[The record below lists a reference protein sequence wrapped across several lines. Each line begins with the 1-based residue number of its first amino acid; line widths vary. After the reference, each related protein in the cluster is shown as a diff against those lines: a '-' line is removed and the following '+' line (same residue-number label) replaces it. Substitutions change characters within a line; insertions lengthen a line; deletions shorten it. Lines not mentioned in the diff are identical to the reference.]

1 MTAATVEATTA
12 TVAQD
17 EFAPTRVCEVELS
30 EPLPII
36 SADEAPGSA
45 RYGSAWVLARWYSE
59 PVATLEVSLA
69 DGDVSPDQ
77 LAALLWPAAAP
88 LLTERLAAAGEPV
101 PATLPVTGIQAAGSV
116 PFLLGRDKV
125 LANAPSA
132 SVIVCTRYRPER
144 LAGCLDALQGQD
156 YPGYEVIVVD
166 NAPENDDVE
175 RLVAA
180 RSGRV
185 PVRYVAEP
193 RPGLSWAR
201 NAGLAAARGGI
212 VAFLDDDEL
221 PDRYWLAEMARGFTV
236 APQVAGVS
244 GTVLPAKLDTRAQC
258 LFERFGG
265 HSKGRGFTAAVFD
278 QASHARQHP
287 LYPLPPF
294 GVGASM
300 AFDRDALRALGGFDV
315 ALGAGTPAKAG
326 EDTGVIS
333 QLMLTGA
340 TFVYWPAAVMW
351 HEHRRT
357 FAELEQQLNG
367 YGSGLTAFY
376 ASFLLRHPQR
386 LATMLRMLPRALRDL
401 RGHDSVSNQD
411 MGEGYPPSLR
421 RAELLGMLAGPFR
434 YVRSAARQATQRR
447 TP

>member
-1 MTAATVEATTA
+1 MTATTVRMTSAGGD
-12 TVAQD
+12 QD
-17 EFAPTRVCEVELS
+17 GFEPARVCEVELS
-30 EPLPII
+30 QPLPAI
-36 SADEAPGSA
+36 SAAGAPGGA

-59 PVATLEVSLA
+59 PVATLEVPLA
-69 DGDVSPDQ
+69 GGDVSPDR
-77 LAALLWPAAAP
+77 LAALLWPVVAP
-88 LLTERLAAAGEPV
+88 ALTGRLAAAGEPAPV
-101 PATLPVTGIQAAGSV
+101 ALPVTGIQAASSV

-125 LANAPSA
+125 LASAPSA

-144 LAGCLDALQGQD
+144 LAGCLDALQRQD
-156 YPGYEVIVVD
+156 YPDYEVIVVD
-166 NAPENDDVE
+166 NAPETDAVE
-175 RLVAA
+175 RLAA
-180 RSGRV
+180 TRSGRV
-185 PVRYVAEP
+185 PVRYVVEP

-201 NAGLAAARGGI
+201 NAGLAAARGDI

-244 GTVLPAKLDTRAQC
+244 GTVLPARLDTRAQC

-315 ALGAGTPAKAG
+315 ALGAGTTAKAG
-326 EDTGVIS
+326 EDTAVIS

-351 HEHRRT
+351 HEHRQT
-357 FAELEQQLNG
+357 LAELERQLNG

-376 ASFLLRHPQR
+376 ASFLLRHPR
-386 LATMLRMLPRALRDL
+386 HLATMLRLAPRALRDL
-401 RGHDSVSNQD
+401 RGHDSVSTQD
-411 MGEGYPPSLR
+411 MGAGYPPALR
-421 RAELLGMLAGPFR
+421 RAELRGMLAGPFR
-434 YVRSAARQATQRR
+434 YVRSAARQAWKTAR
-447 TP
+447 